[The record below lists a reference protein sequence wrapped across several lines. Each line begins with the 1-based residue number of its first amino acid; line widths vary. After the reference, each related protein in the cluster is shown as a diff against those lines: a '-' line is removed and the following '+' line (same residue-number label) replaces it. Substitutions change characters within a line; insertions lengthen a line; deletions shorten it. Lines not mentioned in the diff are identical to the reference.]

1 MQYGERNWTEIPDL
15 TRLVVVVP
23 LGSLEQHGHHLPLL
37 TDSMI
42 GDEIV
47 RRAEDT
53 LGDEAVFLPMLW
65 PGASDHHRRFPGTV
79 SLSNDTYARVLV
91 DILESLI
98 GSGFRRILMLNA
110 HGGNV
115 GPGQAALYEVQ
126 MRYRDEHDLWLAFAT
141 WFTVAAPQIAALDM
155 LEQKRISHA
164 SELETSMI
172 LALRPELVRMDA
184 ARGANTPA
192 PSDVRSASR
201 VTVVRA
207 FERLSVTGALGH
219 PERATVEKGQAL
231 FDVAVNEVVSCVREV
246 AAWEPLA
253 PG

>member
-15 TRLVVVVP
+15 TRLVAVVP

-47 RRAEDT
+47 RRAEAT

-65 PGASDHHRRFPGTV
+65 AGASDHHRRFPGTV
-79 SLSNDTYARVLV
+79 SLSNDTYTRVLV
-91 DILESLI
+91 DVLESLI
-98 GSGFRRILMLNA
+98 GSGFKRILMLNA

-141 WFTVAAPQIAALDM
+141 WFTVAAPQIAALDV
-155 LEQKRISHA
+155 LEQKRVSHA

-172 LALRPELVRMDA
+172 LSLRPELVRMDA
-184 ARGANTPA
+184 ARGASTPS
-192 PSDVRSASR
+192 PSDVRLASR

-207 FERLSVTGALGH
+207 FERLSATGALGH
-219 PERATVEKGQAL
+219 PEQATVEKGQVL
-231 FDVAVNEVVSCVREV
+231 FDVAVNEIVSCVREV
-246 AAWEPLA
+246 VAWEPFA